1 MCSAHQLR
9 HPQSADLPRV
19 AAAKPLCL
27 ALDVPSELPSGI
39 FHRQGCHLVANPQP
53 GEETTSH
60 VWLHVWEPEA
70 APEPEAKPSA
80 PHMRKVLIVEDEASI
95 RDSLYQF
102 LVLSGYD
109 VRCACN
115 GEEAEGI
122 LGDGFDLLLTDLT
135 LGGMNGYEVA
145 RRFKEATPLGKVLV
159 LTGWPLA
166 DNASGMVDVVLTK
179 PVPGA
184 TVLAEIRRLLEG
196 AMGLAVPAGLVGRT
210 ATPAGS

>member
-9 HPQSADLPRV
+9 QPQSADLPR
-19 AAAKPLCL
+19 AAAAEPLCL
-27 ALDVPSELPSGI
+27 ARDVPPELASDI
-39 FHRQGCHLVANPQP
+39 VHRQGRHLVPNSQP
-53 GEETTSH
+53 REETTSY
-60 VWLHVWEPEA
+60 VWLHVSEPEA
-70 APEPEAKPSA
+70 APEPEAKPPA
-80 PHMRKVLIVEDEASI
+80 QYLRRVLVVEDEASI
-95 RDSLYQF
+95 RDSLRQF

-109 VRCACN
+109 TRCACD

-145 RRFKEATPLGKVLV
+145 RRFKEATPLGKILL

-179 PVPGA
+179 PVSGR
-184 TVLAEIRRLLEG
+184 TVLAEVKRLLEG
-196 AMGLAVPAGLVGRT
+196 PMGSPAPLGQ
-210 ATPAGS
+210 S